1 LPAGYISLLIVKS
14 QAFDGAGAVQAPI
27 IRRLRDF
34 RSDYEA
40 KTILM

>member
-1 LPAGYISLLIVKS
+1 LPADYVSLLIVKS
-14 QAFDGAGAVQAPI
+14 QAFDGALQAPI

-40 KTILM
+40 KAILT